1 MHCLARTAVEGEGLG
16 VLGNLLIR
24 SVGSRI
30 RDPAGLA
37 ARACKEEVVCVQ
49 KERGASDGQDVAV
62 FVGKLESESHL
73 CGLLCARNEN
83 GVVDGIVLL

>member
-49 KERGASDGQDVAV
+49 KERGASDGQDVADTCERYV
-62 FVGKLESESHL
+62 LIQFQRERLDL
-73 CGLLCARNEN
+73 T
-83 GVVDGIVLL
+83 GIRRETGE